1 MNEHQLEKN
10 KEKCQLCDDKYFCH
24 KVTLKMH
31 LLELHELD
39 FTKTSNTP
47 FICDLFDIIKEPN
60 VYTVP
65 SAGIPCTDPNCQKM
79 FSSNRE
85 VYFCNCPSFYCA
97 VIYSVEQGLLIK
109 MSIFTILIVTY
120 KLGKCIFTTAPL
132 DQKLANDK

>member
-85 VYFCNCPSFYCA
+85 VYFCFCPFFYYA
-97 VIYSVEQGLLIK
+97 
-109 MSIFTILIVTY
+109 FTLS
-120 KLGKCIFTTAPL
+120 
-132 DQKLANDK
+132 